1 MWLALTGMRNLAI
14 LVPAARDFAVSS
26 LLSLLKKLFMLLLFW
41 VRKAVKIPL
50 AMTVLSSF
58 IFDGLFKIPI
68 RV

>member
-1 MWLALTGMRNLAI
+1 MRNLAI

-26 LLSLLKKLFMLLLFW
+26 LLSLLRKLFMLLLFW

-50 AMTVLSSF
+50 AMAVLSSF
-58 IFDGLFKIPI
+58 IFDEGLFKIPI

>member
-1 MWLALTGMRNLAI
+1 MRNLAI

-26 LLSLLKKLFMLLLFW
+26 LVSLLRKLLKLLLFW

-50 AMTVLSSF
+50 AMAVLSSF
-58 IFDGLFKIPI
+58 IFDEGLFKIPT